1 MHPRVLLLSFT
12 GFFVSTSIFMISPMF
27 SVYAY
32 SYVGAS
38 AVEVGFISAAAFLTA
53 LFIRIPFSVG
63 LKTEYF
69 HVALIGGL
77 VANSVALAGYGISTS
92 IPTLLFF
99 RIMHGAAV
107 ALDYTLMLTLSS
119 MIAPGQTNTTSSIE
133 SYSTSLALGL
143 VMGPALGSLLLAF
156 IDLRMLM
163 FISSAVSLGA
173 IVSGILFARSIHGFW
188 YGLQVGRIRMKD
200 VARLLRSRRVMAPAT
215 TYFSFTLAYGA
226 FIAYIPLRAR
236 IDLMI
241 TDQGITTLFLTYY
254 LIVFLARLFIG
265 RLRKRFGSVKLL
277 YAALTMAALGLII
290 SSLAPAYPVLVLGFM
305 MTGVS
310 HGLIFPITASVAART
325 TPPDL
330 RNLGNAA
337 YLTSFDVGNIV
348 GPSITSLLVGFAPI
362 SFSVSVM
369 ALSPLLGLL
378 TVPVI
383 RRLGIP

>member
-1 MHPRVLLLSFT
+1 MHPRILLLSLT
-12 GFFVSTSIFMISPMF
+12 GFFVSTSIFMIAPMF

-32 SYVGAS
+32 EYVGAR
-38 AVEVGFISAAAFLTA
+38 AVEVGVISAAAFLTA

-77 VANSVALAGYGISTS
+77 AANSIALAGYGFSEN

-99 RIMHGAAV
+99 RVIHGAAV

-119 MIAPGQTNTTSSIE
+119 MIAPGQTDTTSSIE

-143 VMGPALGSLLLAF
+143 VMGPALGSLLLTF
-156 IDLRMLM
+156 MDLRALM
-163 FISSAVSLGA
+163 FVSSAIGLGA
-173 IVSGILFARSIHGFW
+173 VLSGILFARSIHGFW
-188 YGLQVGRIRMKD
+188 YGLQVGRIRIRD
-200 VARLLRSRRVMAPAT
+200 VARLLRSRRVMAPAA

-226 FIAYIPLRAR
+226 FIAYIPLRAK

-241 TDQGITTLFLTYY
+241 TDQDITTLFSTYY

-277 YAALTMAALGLII
+277 YSALTMASLGLIT
-290 SSLAPAYPVLVLGFM
+290 SSLAPTYPLLVAGFM

-337 YLTSFDVGNIV
+337 YLTSFDVGNII
-348 GPSITSLLVGFAPI
+348 GPSVTSLLVGFAPI
-362 SFSVSVM
+362 SLSVALM
-369 ALSPLLGLL
+369 AASPLLGML